1 MQLGPRHKCG
11 CCVANQ
17 LFGINCNGGDT
28 KVKRIDGFL
37 RDESG
42 AELAEYA
49 VGVAI
54 VVAIAILVYQVLGD
68 AINAKMISV
77 AGEID
82 APPPPAP

>member
-1 MQLGPRHKCG
+1 M
-11 CCVANQ
+11 
-17 LFGINCNGGDT
+17 INLNS
-28 KVKRIDGFL
+28 FL
-37 RDESG
+37 REEKG

-54 VVAIAILVYQVLGD
+54 VVAIAVLVYQVLGD

-82 APPPPAP
+82 APPAPAAP

>member
-1 MQLGPRHKCG
+1 MVNLNK
-11 CCVANQ
+11 
-17 LFGINCNGGDT
+17 
-28 KVKRIDGFL
+28 FL
-37 RDESG
+37 RDEQG

-54 VVAIAILVYQVLGD
+54 VVAIAVLVYQVLGD

-82 APPPPAP
+82 APPPAAP

>member
-1 MQLGPRHKCG
+1 MK
-11 CCVANQ
+11 N
-17 LFGINCNGGDT
+17 IN
-28 KVKRIDGFL
+28 GFL
-37 RDESG
+37 NDERG

-54 VVAIAILVYQVLGD
+54 VVAIAILVYQILGD

>member
-1 MQLGPRHKCG
+1 M
-11 CCVANQ
+11 
-17 LFGINCNGGDT
+17 
-28 KVKRIDGFL
+28 KRINTFL
-37 RDESG
+37 RDENG

-77 AGEID
+77 TNEID
-82 APPPPAP
+82 APPPPAPPAP

>member
-1 MQLGPRHKCG
+1 MKS
-11 CCVANQ
+11 
-17 LFGINCNGGDT
+17 INDFWT
-28 KVKRIDGFL
+28 
-37 RDESG
+37 DERG

-49 VGVAI
+49 VAVAI
-54 VVAIAILVYQVLGD
+54 VVAIALIVYKVLGD

>member
-1 MQLGPRHKCG
+1 MGFRIILQDAVRGKREVKK
-11 CCVANQ
+11 
-17 LFGINCNGGDT
+17 INH
-28 KVKRIDGFL
+28 FL
-37 RDESG
+37 NDDRG

>member
-1 MQLGPRHKCG
+1 MHPQLHNFQVPVGGNREVKS
-11 CCVANQ
+11 
-17 LFGINCNGGDT
+17 IN
-28 KVKRIDGFL
+28 GFL
-37 RDESG
+37 NDERG

-54 VVAIAILVYQVLGD
+54 VVAIAIIVYQVLGD

-82 APPPPAP
+82 APPPATP